1 MANNTRAKRL
11 KQWQDDLRRS
21 WPNLTDDSA
30 LLRAAKYFGL
40 DPIRDADLLLRV
52 LADVLFGKAGRPKG
66 SKKWDSSKLLQLA
79 HHHLEV
85 KWHSPKLSDKRAMVE
100 VKRRY
105 PEHYRHDTEE
115 MMRQMLQA
123 ARNQHDEWKFATQ
136 YYNEPDPPE
145 GWEPPEPDYD
155 DDPVE

>member
-11 KQWQDDLRRS
+11 ERWRGDLGRG
-21 WPNLTDDSA
+21 WPNPNDDSA
-30 LLRAAKYFGL
+30 VRRAAKFLGL
-40 DPIRDADLLLRV
+40 EPGRDSDLLLHI

-85 KWHSPKLSDKRAMVE
+85 KWHSPKLSAMGAMIE
-100 VKRRY
+100 VKKRY
-105 PEHYRHDTEE
+105 PEHYRNTTEE
-115 MMRQMLQA
+115 MMRQMLRA
-123 ARNQHDEWKFATQ
+123 ARNQYDDWKFEFQHDT
-136 YYNEPDPPE
+136 EEPPE
-145 GWEPPEPDYD
+145 GWEPPESDWD